1 MTDDRERQD
10 MELQADPDGRLDVPE
25 AVVHCLLKQQF
36 PHLAELPIR
45 CVDPPGWD
53 NRSFRLGEELLLRL
67 PSAERYVA
75 QVAKEIQWLPF
86 LADRLSV
93 SVPVV
98 LVSGRAGCGYPW
110 TWSIRRWIEGEAAH
124 PGIINDRT
132 ALASQLA
139 EFSVELWS
147 LSTAGVPAPGQHNFH
162 RGGSLAEY
170 DGEVRAA
177 LEALSGSMDVSAAE
191 QLWQAALASGA
202 ESAARWVHGDLYP
215 GNILLHD
222 GRLTAVIDWGGLAAG
237 DPACDMSI
245 AWTLLDPPARCCF
258 RNECGAD
265 AGLWLRGAAWTL
277 WKALITLADPAA
289 QKDAQDR
296 SRALIE
302 TILREAD

>member
-1 MTDDRERQD
+1 MTDDRERRD
-10 MELQADPDGRLDVPE
+10 LELRADPEGRLDVPE

-36 PHLAELPIR
+36 PQWAELPIR

-75 QVAKEIQWLPF
+75 QVAKEMQWLPF

-98 LVSGRAGCGYPW
+98 LESGRAGCGYPW
-110 TWSIRRWIEGEAAH
+110 PWSIRRWIAGEAAL
-124 PGIINDRT
+124 PGISNDRN

-139 EFSVELWS
+139 EFCVELWS
-147 LSTAGVPAPGQHNFH
+147 LSTAGVPGPGQHNFH

-177 LEALSGSMDVSAAE
+177 LEALGGSMDVPAAE
-191 QLWQAALASGA
+191 QLWQAALASRA
-202 ESAARWVHGDLYP
+202 EGAARWVHGDLYP

-245 AWTLLDPPARCCF
+245 AWTLLDPPVRRRF
-258 RNECGAD
+258 RIECGAD

-289 QKDAQDR
+289 LPDARDR
-296 SRALIE
+296 SRALIG